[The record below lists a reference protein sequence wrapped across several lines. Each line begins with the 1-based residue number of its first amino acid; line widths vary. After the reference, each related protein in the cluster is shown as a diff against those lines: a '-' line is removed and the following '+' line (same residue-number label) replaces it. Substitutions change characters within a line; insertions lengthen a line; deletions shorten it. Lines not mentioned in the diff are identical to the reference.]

1 MKPIQTAFYEINR
14 FRSFLFCGMDSELGP
29 ISTGEYIERR
39 RVQLE
44 AALKTAA
51 HYIHATAQFDPIL
64 ELTEEQ
70 RKSILESL

>member
-14 FRSFLFCGMDSELGP
+14 FRSFLFNGTDSELGP

-44 AALKTAA
+44 TALETAA
-51 HYIHATAQFDPIL
+51 HYIHATVQFEPIL
-64 ELTEEQ
+64 ELTEDQ
-70 RKSILESL
+70 QKSILDSL